1 MHPYDGILMSQT
13 LTSGGSITPMR
24 AALLIAFLG
33 TSVAAGDVAAQGGVT
48 DAFART
54 EPAVGRVAPDFT
66 LPRLDG
72 GSFTLLDALADGPV
86 LIRLATPT

>member
-1 MHPYDGILMSQT
+1 MTIHRV
-13 LTSGGSITPMR
+13 TSV
-24 AALLIAFLG
+24 AALLIVLLPP
-33 TSVAAGDVAAQGGVT
+33 AGAAAQGGVT
-48 DAFART
+48 DAFARA